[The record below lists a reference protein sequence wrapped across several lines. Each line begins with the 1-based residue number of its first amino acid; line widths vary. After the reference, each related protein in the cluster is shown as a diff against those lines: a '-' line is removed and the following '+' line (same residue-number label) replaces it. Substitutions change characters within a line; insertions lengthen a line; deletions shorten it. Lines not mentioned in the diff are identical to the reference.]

1 MPPWTLR
8 NASRAR
14 AGGAPQHAM
23 RQRAATQPLTQT
35 LIIHVIRT
43 NKISFVQSQASR
55 ALTFTTLSIMAFGIW
70 LPYSPISLVARLHP
84 SPNPVLA
91 DPGRDY
97 ACLRGAD
104 SRHQSLAA
112 TPEMDLGLRVNET
125 TPSSPGRYL
134 VSTSRLQFDPR
145 RLQAGHFVAKPP
157 VFNKHQDDVGLP
169 RLWCPICSIG
179 VQGSAGKC

>member
-70 LPYSPISLVARLHP
+70 LPSPPLASSLGFTHLPTLYWPILVVTMLAYV
-84 SPNPVLA
+84 VLTQ
-91 DPGRDY
+91 GIKVWL
-97 ACLRGAD
+97 LR
-104 SRHQSLAA
+104 
-112 TPEMDLGLRVNET
+112 
-125 TPSSPGRYL
+125 
-134 VSTSRLQFDPR
+134 R
-145 RLQAGHFVAKPP
+145 R
-157 VFNKHQDDVGLP
+157 
-169 RLWCPICSIG
+169 WI
-179 VQGSAGKC
+179 